1 LAQDPVCSSS
11 SVAPHSTVAAMKLV
25 LATVAVAAASNP
37 MSMVLELMDDTAA
50 KIVAEGEKEA
60 KAFKEYFEWCDDVAK
75 NTQFEIKTS
84 KSAKEK
90 LEAKIGQLTSDVS
103 VGTSKIEDL
112 TAAIASAE
120 KELAE
125 ATTVREKEK
134 ADFAAAEG
142 ELVDGVD
149 TLGRAIG
156 ILEREAAKNPAAFTQ
171 IDTSNMQALTQALGT
186 VIDAAAFT
194 GSDRKKLMA
203 MVQQSSDDEDS
214 ETGAPAPANY
224 KNKSG
229 GIIDI
234 LEDMKEKAEGELS
247 DLRKSEG
254 GAKAEYMMLKQSLD
268 GQVGADT
275 KDLDDEKSGKAAA
288 EEEKA
293 AAEGD
298 LTGTTKD
305 LANAEGDL
313 ASSNMNCMTTAADH
327 EATLA
332 AREEELAVIAKAK
345 KILEETSSGGV
356 SQSYSFVQIKTGTD
370 LTNTEV
376 ITAIKQLAQEQHSA
390 ALAQLASRIAAVATY
405 GTASG
410 EDPFAKIKG
419 LISDMISKLEKEAEE
434 DATEKAY
441 CDEEMAKTQSKKEE
455 LDSDIEALS
464 TKIDRAASKSSGLKS
479 DVKEL
484 QQELAALSKE
494 QAEMDQIRSE
504 QNGDYTTARDD
515 LSAALGGVQKA
526 LGVLREYYGGA
537 ALVQDDSK
545 FGAFMQQPAP
555 PEKHGKSSG
564 AGGSIIDILEVC
576 ESDFSKGLAK
586 EEAQEAD
593 AASEYEKITQENKI
607 TKSMKEQDVKY
618 KTQEFKSLDKQ
629 ITELS
634 SDKGTSQTEL
644 GAVMEYYG
652 KIKDRCVAKPETYE
666 ERTARRTAEISGL
679 KKALQI
685 LESET
690 AFVQRT
696 RRGRSHNMLRAH

>member
-1 LAQDPVCSSS
+1 
-11 SVAPHSTVAAMKLV
+11 MKLV
-25 LATVAVAAASNP
+25 LATAAVAAQASNP
-37 MSMVLELMDDTAA
+37 MSMVLDLMDDTTA
-50 KIVAEGEKEA
+50 KIKKDGENEA

-75 NTQFEIKTS
+75 NTNFEIKTA

-90 LEAKIGQLTSDVS
+90 LTAKIGQLSSDIT

-112 TAAIASAE
+112 TAAIAAAE
-120 KELAE
+120 KELGE
-125 ATTVREKEK
+125 ATAVREKEQ
-134 ADFAAAEG
+134 ADFAAAEA

-156 ILEREAAKNPAAFTQ
+156 ILEREMAKNPAAFTQ
-171 IDTSNMQALTQALGT
+171 IDTSNLQALTQALST

-203 MVQQSSDDEDS
+203 MVQQSSDDEDT
-214 ETGAPAPANY
+214 ETGAPAAATY

-247 DLRKSEG
+247 DLRKAEG
-254 GAKAEYMMLKQSLD
+254 SAKQEYAMLKGSLD

-275 KDLDDEKSGKAAA
+275 KDLNDEKSAKAAA

-293 AAEGD
+293 ASEGD
-298 LTGTTKD
+298 LTGTTKE
-305 LANAEGDL
+305 LANAQSDL
-313 ASSNMNCMTTAADH
+313 ATSNMNCMTTAADH
-327 EATLA
+327 EATCA

-345 KILEETSSGGV
+345 KILEETSGGGV

-376 ITAIKQLAQEQHSA
+376 ITAIKQLAQDQHSA

-405 GTASG
+405 GSASG

-419 LISDMISKLEKEAEE
+419 LITDMIGKLEKEAEA

-441 CDEEMAKTQSKKEE
+441 CDEEMAKTQTKKEE
-455 LDSDIEALS
+455 LDGEIEALT
-464 TKIDRAASKSSGLKS
+464 TKIDRAASKSAGLKA

-484 QQELAALSKE
+484 QEELAACSKE

-504 QNGDYTTARDD
+504 QNAAYNTAKSD

-537 ALVQDDSK
+537 ALVQSDFKLGS
-545 FGAFMQQPAP
+545 FMQQPAM

-586 EEAQEAD
+586 EEAAESD
-593 AASEYEKITQENKI
+593 AAGEYEKITQENKI
-607 TKSMKEQDVKY
+607 TKVTKEQDVKY

-652 KIKDRCVAKPETYE
+652 KIKDRCVAKPESYE

-690 AFVQRT
+690 AFVQRGH
-696 RRGRSHNMLRAH
+696 RGRSHGMLRAH

>member
-1 LAQDPVCSSS
+1 
-11 SVAPHSTVAAMKLV
+11 MKLV

-37 MSMVLELMDDTAA
+37 MSMVLDLIDETAA
-50 KIVAEGEKEA
+50 KITADGEKEA

-75 NTQFEIKTS
+75 NTGFEIKTAAA
-84 KSAKEK
+84 AKEK
-90 LEAKIGQLTSDVS
+90 LEAKIGQLTSDIS
-103 VGTSKIEDL
+103 VGTSKVEDL
-112 TAAIASAE
+112 TAAIAAAE

-125 ATTVREKEK
+125 ATTVRGKEQ
-134 ADFAAAEG
+134 ADFAAAEA

-171 IDTSNMQALTQALGT
+171 IDTSNMQALTQAMGT
-186 VIDAAAFT
+186 VIDAAAMA
-194 GSDRKKLMA
+194 GSDKKKLMA
-203 MVQQSSDDEDS
+203 MVQASNDDEDS
-214 ETGAPAPANY
+214 DTGAPAPASY

-247 DLRKSEG
+247 DLRKAEG
-254 GAKAEYMMLKQSLD
+254 SAKQEYAMLKGSLD
-268 GQVGADT
+268 GQIGADS
-275 KDLDDEKSGKAAA
+275 KDLADEKSGKAAA

-298 LTGTTKD
+298 LTGTSKE
-305 LANAEGDL
+305 LANAQSDL

-327 EATLA
+327 EATVA
-332 AREEELAVIAKAK
+332 ARAEELAVIAKAK
-345 KILEETSSGGV
+345 KILEETSGGGV
-356 SQSYSFVQIKTGTD
+356 AQTYSFVQIKTGTD

-405 GTASG
+405 GTANG

-419 LISDMISKLEKEAEE
+419 LIGDMIAKLEKEAEG

-455 LDSDIEALS
+455 LDSDIEALT
-464 TKIDRAASKSSGLKS
+464 TKIDRAASKSAGLKA

-484 QQELAALSKE
+484 QSELAAQAKE

-504 QNGDYTTARDD
+504 QNAAFNAAKAD

-537 ALVQDDSK
+537 AALVQDDSK
-545 FGAFMQQPAP
+545 FGTFMQQPAM

-576 ESDFSKGLAK
+576 ESDFSKNLAK
-586 EEAQEAD
+586 EEASESD
-593 AASEYEKITQENKI
+593 SASEYEKISQENKI
-607 TKSMKEQDVKY
+607 TKSVKNQDVKY
-618 KTQEFKSLDKQ
+618 KTQEFKALDKE

-634 SDKGTSQTEL
+634 SDKGTANTEL
-644 GAVMEYYG
+644 SAVMEYYG
-652 KIKDRCVAKPETYE
+652 KIKDRCIAKPESYE